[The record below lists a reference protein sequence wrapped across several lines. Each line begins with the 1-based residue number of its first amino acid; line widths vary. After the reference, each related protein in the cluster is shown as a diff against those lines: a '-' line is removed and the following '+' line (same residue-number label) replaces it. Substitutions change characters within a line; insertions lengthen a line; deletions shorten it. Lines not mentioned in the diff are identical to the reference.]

1 MVFANKLCKIKNT
14 LDKWGATRGTTRLP
28 PFYQRG
34 LGNSSIAKNT
44 ISKSPLISLFRGQHF
59 GCPPFSPSKI
69 VHSTWNP
76 LKQMDPKNHVWSN
89 PQRDPSRSQVPVFLL
104 ESKPWV
110 EQIIKLIK
118 ATDHKVR
125 QVMAIGKVYNNVLF
139 VETKS
144 NIIRSFQ
151 R

>member
-1 MVFANKLCKIKNT
+1 MRIELVSCYVVVLCKV
-14 LDKWGATRGTTRLP
+14 GERG
-28 PFYQRG
+28 YG
-34 LGNSSIAKNT
+34 
-44 ISKSPLISLFRGQHF
+44 
-59 GCPPFSPSKI
+59 
-69 VHSTWNP
+69 
-76 LKQMDPKNHVWSN
+76 
-89 PQRDPSRSQVPVFLL
+89 VP
-104 ESKPWV
+104 V

-144 NIIRSFQ
+144 NTIRSFQ

>member
-1 MVFANKLCKIKNT
+1 MRIKLVSCYVVVLCKV
-14 LDKWGATRGTTRLP
+14 GERGYGVP
-28 PFYQRG
+28 P
-34 LGNSSIAKNT
+34 
-44 ISKSPLISLFRGQHF
+44 
-59 GCPPFSPSKI
+59 
-69 VHSTWNP
+69 
-76 LKQMDPKNHVWSN
+76 
-89 PQRDPSRSQVPVFLL
+89 
-104 ESKPWV
+104 V

-144 NIIRSFQ
+144 NTIRSFQ